1 MAAVSRRT
9 TSTTV
14 STLPRSR
21 EGVASSS
28 FTRRASQ
35 NTSLPGIRNATSAP
49 APTLTE
55 VQFIGSQPRN
65 FELGGKQGNV
75 VIASS
80 DMRVH
85 KGWRLVSID
94 ATQLGLHSDAQIRLL
109 LRQTEQKKAKYT
121 LRFAGERPS
130 GGGGLAVGAPPP
142 PRRASPAAGA
152 MRRAAS
158 PAASSK
164 DRERESKARRDAE
177 QEKRREEDQARQE
190 AEEARRAARRARV
203 EEERREEA
211 ERERQDA
218 RREEERLA
226 ALRREG
232 EARRA
237 AGRERGGGGG
247 GGGGGGLG
255 ARPSAPPAGASRGS
269 LRGRSSSSISTPSEP
284 DAAFRSLPSRTAVA
298 NPQHTLLLA
307 LASPGG
313 GAGEEG
319 EVEGEGEEMCAPVKK
334 SGPCDKCDGDHHA
347 DDCPHFKK
355 TRDKHHDAWVE
366 YGKDGGGKGGGGG
379 GGGEDAEAA
388 VVVVRNAR
396 VVRQPG
402 DGACLFHSLAHGV
415 GSSAAKLRG
424 QLASFV
430 EESPAAEIAG
440 TPVKDWV
447 HWDCGLTPAAYAKR
461 MRGSGQWGGAIELA
475 IFSHTNRVAVCVY
488 EPNPG
493 GGYRRI
499 SVFGSAARDEPA
511 VHLLYGGRVHYDAL
525 EIR

>member
-1 MAAVSRRT
+1 MVSRRT
-9 TSTTV
+9 SGTTV

-21 EGVASSS
+21 EGAASSS

-35 NTSLPGIRNATSAP
+35 HTQCSLPGIRDAAPSVP
-49 APTLTE
+49 APTLNE
-55 VQFIGSQPRN
+55 IQFLGSQPRN
-65 FELGGKQGNV
+65 FDLGGKQGNV

-80 DMRVH
+80 DIRVH

-94 ATQLGLHSDAQIRLL
+94 GTQLGLHSDAQIRLL
-109 LRQTEQKKAKYT
+109 LRQMEQKRAKYT
-121 LRFAGERPS
+121 LCFAGEKPS
-130 GGGGLAVGAPPP
+130 GGGGLAVGAPVP
-142 PRRASPAAGA
+142 PRRASPAAGSST
-152 MRRAAS
+152 RRPSS

-164 DRERESKARRDAE
+164 DRERESKARREAE
-177 QEKRREEDQARQE
+177 QERRRAEEQARQE
-190 AEEARRAARRARV
+190 AEAARRAARRARI

-211 ERERQDA
+211 ERERHEA
-218 RREEERLA
+218 KREEERLA

-237 AGRERGGGGG
+237 AERERSGA
-247 GGGGGGLG
+247 GLG
-255 ARPSAPPAGASRGS
+255 ARPTAPPAGASRGS
-269 LRGRSSSSISTPSEP
+269 LRGRSSSAIPSPSEP

-307 LASPGG
+307 LASPGAG
-313 GAGEEG
+313 RGGEEEEEEDE
-319 EVEGEGEEMCAPVKK
+319 EVCPPVKK

-355 TRDKHHDAWVE
+355 ARDKHRDAWDK
-366 YGKDGGGKGGGGG
+366 YGSKGGKDGK
-379 GGGEDAEAA
+379 DVEAP
-388 VVVVRNAR
+388 VVVRNAR

-402 DGACLFHSLAHGV
+402 DGSCLFHSLAHGV
-415 GSSAAKLRG
+415 GSSAGKLRG

-447 HWDCGLTPAAYAKR
+447 NWDCGLTPSAYAKR

-499 SVFGSAARDEPA
+499 SVFGSADAPKQL
-511 VHLLYGGRVHYDAL
+511 HLLYGGRVHYDAL